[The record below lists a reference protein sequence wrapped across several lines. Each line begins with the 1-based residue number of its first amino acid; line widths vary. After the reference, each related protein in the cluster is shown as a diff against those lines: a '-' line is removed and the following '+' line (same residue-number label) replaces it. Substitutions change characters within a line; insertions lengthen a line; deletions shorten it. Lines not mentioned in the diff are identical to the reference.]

1 MSMINSMTGFGRER
15 KILNNR
21 EIIVEVRSVNNR
33 FCEFSARTPRNYG
46 YLDERLKAL
55 FKSQITRGKV
65 EVSVSI
71 YKQEGADAEIAI
83 NKTIAEGYIKAL
95 RSVKDEFALA
105 DDLSLSSIMRLPDVF
120 TVVKTEDDE
129 EEIWRD
135 VSEVANGALALFLEM
150 RKTEGAKLYD
160 DVLSRL
166 AAIEDNVTKIE
177 DRSPKVNDEYRD
189 RLFAKLQEVLQ
200 DTNIDEQR
208 VLTEA
213 AIFADKTAVDEETVR
228 LRSHIAQFRGLLE
241 AKEPVGR
248 KLDFLV
254 QELNREVNTIGS
266 KCQDITIT
274 KMVVDMKAEIE
285 KIREQIQNIE

>member
-1 MSMINSMTGFGRER
+1 MINSMTGFGRER

-166 AAIEDNVTKIE
+166 AAIEDNVAKIE

>member
-1 MSMINSMTGFGRER
+1 MINSMTGFGRER
-15 KILNNR
+15 MILNNR

-55 FKSQITRGKV
+55 FKSKITRGKV

-83 NKTIAEGYIKAL
+83 NKTIAEGYINAL
-95 RSVKDEFALA
+95 RSVKDELSLT

-129 EEIWRD
+129 EEIWND
-135 VSEVANGALALFLEM
+135 VSEVANGALAHFMEM
-150 RKTEGAKLYD
+150 RKAEGAKLYD

-166 AAIEDNVTKIE
+166 ALIEENVTKIE
-177 DRSPKVNDEYRD
+177 ERSPKVNDEYRD
-189 RLFAKLQEVLQ
+189 RLFAKLKEVLQ

-213 AIFADKTAVDEETVR
+213 AVFADKTAVDEETVR

-241 AKEPVGR
+241 AAEPIGR

>member
-166 AAIEDNVTKIE
+166 AAIEDNVAKIE

>member
-1 MSMINSMTGFGRER
+1 MINSMTGFGRAR

-55 FKSQITRGKV
+55 FKSRITRGKV

-83 NKTIAEGYIKAL
+83 NKSIAAGYINAL
-95 RSVKDEFALA
+95 RSVKDEFSLT

-129 EEIWRD
+129 EEIWHD
-135 VSEVANGALALFLEM
+135 VSDVANGALALFLDM

-166 AAIEDNVTKIE
+166 ALIEENVTKIE
-177 DRSPKVNDEYRD
+177 ERSPKVNDEYRD

-274 KMVVDMKAEIE
+274 RMVVDMKAEI
-285 KIREQIQNIE
+285 

>member
-1 MSMINSMTGFGRER
+1 MINSMTGFGRER

-33 FCEFSARTPRNYG
+33 FCEFSSRTPRNYG

-55 FKSQITRGKV
+55 FKSHITRGKV

-83 NKTIAEGYIKAL
+83 NKSIAEGYIEAL

-166 AAIEDNVTKIE
+166 ALIEENVTKIE

-189 RLFAKLQEVLQ
+189 RLFAKLKEVLQ
-200 DTNIDEQR
+200 DTNIEEQR

-228 LRSHIAQFRGLLE
+228 LRSHISQFRGLLE

>member
-166 AAIEDNVTKIE
+166 AAIEENVTKIE

>member
-1 MSMINSMTGFGRER
+1 MINSMTGFGRER
-15 KILNNR
+15 MILNNR

-95 RSVKDEFALA
+95 RSVKEEFSLS
-105 DDLSLSSIMRLPDVF
+105 DDLSLSSIMRLPDIF

-135 VSEVANGALALFLEM
+135 VNEVANGALARFLEM

-166 AAIEDNVTKIE
+166 AIIEENVGKIE
-177 DRSPKVNDEYRD
+177 ERSPKVNDEYRD
-189 RLFAKLQEVLQ
+189 RLFARLKEVLQ

-213 AIFADKTAVDEETVR
+213 AVFADKTAVDEETVR
-228 LRSHIAQFRGLLE
+228 LRSHIAQFRGLLDT
-241 AKEPVGR
+241 KEPVGR

>member
-1 MSMINSMTGFGRER
+1 MINSMTGFGRER

-55 FKSQITRGKV
+55 FKSHITRGKV
-65 EVSVSI
+65 EVSVSV

-83 NKTIAEGYIKAL
+83 NKSIAEGYIKAL
-95 RSVKDEFALA
+95 RSVKDEFALT

-166 AAIEDNVTKIE
+166 ALIEENVTKIE
-177 DRSPKVNDEYRD
+177 ARSPKVNDEYRD
-189 RLFAKLQEVLQ
+189 RLFAKLSEVLQ

-228 LRSHIAQFRGLLE
+228 LRSHISQFRGLLE

>member
-1 MSMINSMTGFGRER
+1 MINSMTGFGRER
-15 KILNNR
+15 MILNNR

-55 FKSQITRGKV
+55 FKSKITRGKV

-83 NKTIAEGYIKAL
+83 NKTIAEGYINAL
-95 RSVKDEFALA
+95 RSVKDELSLT

-129 EEIWRD
+129 EEIWND
-135 VSEVANGALALFLEM
+135 VSEVANGALAHFMEM
-150 RKTEGAKLYD
+150 RRTEGAKLYD

-166 AAIEDNVTKIE
+166 ALIEENVTKIE
-177 DRSPKVNDEYRD
+177 ERSPKVNDEYRD
-189 RLFAKLQEVLQ
+189 RLLAKLKEVLQ

-213 AIFADKTAVDEETVR
+213 AVFADKTAVDEETVR

-241 AKEPVGR
+241 AAEPIGR

>member
-1 MSMINSMTGFGRER
+1 MINSMTGFGRAR

-83 NKTIAEGYIKAL
+83 NKSIAAGYINAL
-95 RSVKDEFALA
+95 RSVKDEFSLT

-129 EEIWRD
+129 EEIWHD
-135 VSEVANGALALFLEM
+135 VSDVANGALALFLDM

-166 AAIEDNVTKIE
+166 ALIEENVTKIE
-177 DRSPKVNDEYRD
+177 ERSPKVNDEYRD

-274 KMVVDMKAEIE
+274 RMVVDMKAEIE

>member
-1 MSMINSMTGFGRER
+1 MINSMTGFGRER

-33 FCEFSARTPRNYG
+33 FCEFSSRTPRNYG

-55 FKSQITRGKV
+55 FKSHITRGKV

-83 NKTIAEGYIKAL
+83 NKSIAEGYIKAL

-166 AAIEDNVTKIE
+166 ALIEENVTKIE

-189 RLFAKLQEVLQ
+189 RLFAKLKEVLQ
-200 DTNIDEQR
+200 DTNIEEQR

-228 LRSHIAQFRGLLE
+228 LRSHISQFRGLLE

>member
-1 MSMINSMTGFGRER
+1 MINSMTGFGRER
-15 KILNNR
+15 MILNDR

-55 FKSQITRGKV
+55 FKSKITRGKV

-83 NKTIAEGYIKAL
+83 NKTIAEGYINAL
-95 RSVKDEFALA
+95 RSVKDEFSLT

-129 EEIWRD
+129 EEIWND
-135 VSEVANGALALFLEM
+135 VSEVANGALAHFMEM
-150 RKTEGAKLYD
+150 RRTEGAKLYD

-166 AAIEDNVTKIE
+166 ALIEGNVTKIE
-177 DRSPKVNDEYRD
+177 QRSPKVNDEYRD
-189 RLFAKLQEVLQ
+189 RLLAKLKEVLQ

-213 AIFADKTAVDEETVR
+213 AVFADKTAVDEETVR

-241 AKEPVGR
+241 AAEPIGR

>member
-1 MSMINSMTGFGRER
+1 MINSMTGFGRER
-15 KILNNR
+15 MILNNR

-55 FKSQITRGKV
+55 FKSKITRGKV

-83 NKTIAEGYIKAL
+83 NKTIAEGYINAL
-95 RSVKDEFALA
+95 RSVKDELSLT

-129 EEIWRD
+129 EEIWND
-135 VSEVANGALALFLEM
+135 VSEVANSALAHFMEM
-150 RKTEGAKLYD
+150 RKAEGAKLYD

-166 AAIEDNVTKIE
+166 ALIEENVTKIE
-177 DRSPKVNDEYRD
+177 ERSPKVNDEYRD
-189 RLFAKLQEVLQ
+189 RLLAKLKEVLQ

-213 AIFADKTAVDEETVR
+213 AVFADKTAVDEETVR

-241 AKEPVGR
+241 AAEPIGR

>member
-1 MSMINSMTGFGRER
+1 MINSMTGFGRER

-33 FCEFSARTPRNYG
+33 FCEFSSRTPRNYG

-55 FKSQITRGKV
+55 FKSHITRGKV

-83 NKTIAEGYIKAL
+83 NKSIAEGYIKAL

-166 AAIEDNVTKIE
+166 ALIEENVTKIE

-189 RLFAKLQEVLQ
+189 RLFAKLKEVLQ
-200 DTNIDEQR
+200 DMNIEEQR

-228 LRSHIAQFRGLLE
+228 LRSHISQFRGLLE

>member
-1 MSMINSMTGFGRER
+1 MINSMTGFGRER
-15 KILNNR
+15 MILNNR

-55 FKSQITRGKV
+55 FKSKITRGKV

-83 NKTIAEGYIKAL
+83 NKTIAEGYINAL
-95 RSVKDEFALA
+95 RSVKDELSLT

-129 EEIWRD
+129 EEIWND
-135 VSEVANGALALFLEM
+135 VSEVANGALAHFMEM
-150 RKTEGAKLYD
+150 RKAEGAKLYD

-166 AAIEDNVTKIE
+166 ALIEENVTKIE
-177 DRSPKVNDEYRD
+177 ERSPKVNDEYRD
-189 RLFAKLQEVLQ
+189 RLLAKLKEVLQ

-213 AIFADKTAVDEETVR
+213 AVFADKTAVDEETVR

-241 AKEPVGR
+241 AAEPIGR